1 MKIPSHCA
9 AKATVDPTISAA
21 TELTEEE
28 QEGQVK

>member
-1 MKIPSHCA
+1 
-9 AKATVDPTISAA
+9 VDPTISAA